1 MEIILKQDVENLGV
15 KDEIVN
21 VRPGYGRN
29 YLIPQGYATIASE
42 VAKKVLAEN
51 LKQRAHKE
59 AKLISDAEAIVAKL
73 EKINLKI
80 TAKTSSSGK
89 IFGSVNTMMIAE
101 ELEKQGIAVDRR
113 NITIKGRDT
122 IKEVGNYS
130 ANIKFYKN
138 VRTNI
143 DFEVV
148 ADQIIENNA

>member
-42 VAKKVLAEN
+42 SAKKVHAEN

-89 IFGSVNTMMIAE
+89 IFGSVNAMMIAE
-101 ELEKQGIAVDRR
+101 ELEKQGIAIDRR
-113 NITIKGRDT
+113 NITIKGKDT

-138 VRTNI
+138 VRANI

-148 ADQIIENNA
+148 ADQVIENNA